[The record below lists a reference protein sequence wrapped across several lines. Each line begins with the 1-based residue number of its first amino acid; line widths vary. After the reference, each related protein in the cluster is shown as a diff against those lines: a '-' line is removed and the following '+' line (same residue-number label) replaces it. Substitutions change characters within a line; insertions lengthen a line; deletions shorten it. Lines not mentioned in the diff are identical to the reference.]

1 MNRVSAQ
8 NHLWDE
14 QVSGVGNIIVPMVL
28 IRRLRTT
35 LCISLIFPRLR
46 GTELGAIYH
55 ISASTVETWT
65 MMQLKH
71 FFPLHSV
78 INPNLDQ
85 GQTHQNLL
93 DYDLGSS
100 WLEVRYLRPNLPF
113 PVFSF
118 LPRPCLQFTHG
129 HAFIVLYSSYGA
141 WGTDLV
147 FYPFYLWHQTSLLG
161 KKRDSQFSGGQ
172 QAWKI

>member
-14 QVSGVGNIIVPMVL
+14 QVSGVGNIIMPIVL

-35 LCISLIFPRLR
+35 LCISLIFPRLC

-65 MMQLKH
+65 MMQPKH
-71 FFPLHSV
+71 FFPLHFV

-85 GQTHQNLL
+85 GQIHQNLL

-100 WLEVRYLRPNLPF
+100 
-113 PVFSF
+113 
-118 LPRPCLQFTHG
+118 
-129 HAFIVLYSSYGA
+129 
-141 WGTDLV
+141 
-147 FYPFYLWHQTSLLG
+147 
-161 KKRDSQFSGGQ
+161 
-172 QAWKI
+172 